1 MTLQAACCTDHHISS
16 SRFDSTNCS
25 IVASM
30 LALASVCTSAYV
42 PTGPLH
48 TVGSS
53 RTSTPVL
60 NFDNSRVF
68 KRAEFWADR
77 TVSPLDIVNVLGRWD
92 TTDEWKARTIFSN
105 ENDFS
110 DREETEL
117 QAQTL
122 KRHEMA
128 KRMGCVE
135 RVAHYQNVPL
145 MPFKNEALAASVGK
159 TVEEMNALRPP
170 SKYACNVVYD
180 ALAQSKSS
188 LIPPEVIQTRR
199 DEMVKDSGVDF
210 GVLQLGI
217 YKARFVVICSWFLFG
232 KGQIVGGLVFLKVL
246 CDTTDIQQR
255 IPIPEEVQDA
265 LVRRSRWRVSI
276 LLAAAPVS
284 PFIRWAR
291 LESRRARLDSP
302 RACSFPGCAHLSLP
316 FALPRCRS
324 LLTLAGSLVAQLR
337 RSSSLSSARRSLLP
351 ALRPRTTTMR
361 LMLSSSRA
369 SRSPRPRPL
378 LEELWMRGESPL
390 DVTRSHRRTPEP
402 GASRCYAVGRMRER
416 WFTAVCTGLV

>member
-1 MTLQAACCTDHHISS
+1 
-16 SRFDSTNCS
+16 
-25 IVASM
+25 
-30 LALASVCTSAYV
+30 
-42 PTGPLH
+42 
-48 TVGSS
+48 
-53 RTSTPVL
+53 
-60 NFDNSRVF
+60 
-68 KRAEFWADR
+68 
-77 TVSPLDIVNVLGRWD
+77 
-92 TTDEWKARTIFSN
+92 
-105 ENDFS
+105 
-110 DREETEL
+110 
-117 QAQTL
+117 
-122 KRHEMA
+122 
-128 KRMGCVE
+128 
-135 RVAHYQNVPL
+135 

-265 LVRRSRWRVSI
+265 LI
-276 LLAAAPVS
+276 LV
-284 PFIRWAR
+284 
-291 LESRRARLDSP
+291 
-302 RACSFPGCAHLSLP
+302 
-316 FALPRCRS
+316 
-324 LLTLAGSLVAQLR
+324 
-337 RSSSLSSARRSLLP
+337 LSSARRSLLP

-416 WFTAVCTGLV
+416 WFTAVCSGLV